1 MERFSDLSRLVKT
14 IAWVW
19 RAARK
24 FLGGNRTLNNPK
36 WEAVSSTGTITM
48 RERED
53 ALRDTFL
60 AAQEGITF
68 PNTTRDRLVIYKDP
82 DSGLLVCGGRV
93 QVFKEDQVSV
103 PILPYNAW
111 VSTLLAQES
120 HKESHGGLAETLLRM
135 RRRAWVVRS
144 RRIVQKVVDSCVRCR
159 KNKAKKCQQVMGELP
174 PERTQPAPP
183 FEFTMVDLFGPYHVK
198 DYVKKGALLKVWGV
212 VFSCMSSRVI
222 HTELVNT
229 QSTESFFPGGN

>member
-53 ALRDTFL
+53 ALRDIFL

-82 DSGLLVCGGRV
+82 DSGLLVW
-93 QVFKEDQVSV
+93 SV
-103 PILPYNAW
+103 VAECRSLKKIK
-111 VSTLLAQES
+111 LAFLSFLTIPGFPHYWLKNLTKKAMEV
-120 HKESHGGLAETLLRM
+120 
-135 RRRAWVVRS
+135 W
-144 RRIVQKVVDSCVRCR
+144 R
-159 KNKAKKCQQVMGELP
+159 KLCSECEGE
-174 PERTQPAPP
+174 
-183 FEFTMVDLFGPYHVK
+183 
-198 DYVKKGALLKVWGV
+198 
-212 VFSCMSSRVI
+212 
-222 HTELVNT
+222 
-229 QSTESFFPGGN
+229 PGS

>member
-1 MERFSDLSRLVKT
+1 MEQFSDLSRLVKT

-19 RAARK
+19 RVARK

-36 WEAVSSTGTITM
+36 WEARG
-48 RERED
+48 
-53 ALRDTFL
+53 
-60 AAQEGITF
+60 
-68 PNTTRDRLVIYKDP
+68 
-82 DSGLLVCGGRV
+82 
-93 QVFKEDQVSV
+93 
-103 PILPYNAW
+103 
-111 VSTLLAQES
+111 
-120 HKESHGGLAETLLRM
+120 
-135 RRRAWVVRS
+135 
-144 RRIVQKVVDSCVRCR
+144 RRIVQKVVDSCIRCR

-198 DYVKKGALLKVWGV
+198 DYVKKRALLKVWGV